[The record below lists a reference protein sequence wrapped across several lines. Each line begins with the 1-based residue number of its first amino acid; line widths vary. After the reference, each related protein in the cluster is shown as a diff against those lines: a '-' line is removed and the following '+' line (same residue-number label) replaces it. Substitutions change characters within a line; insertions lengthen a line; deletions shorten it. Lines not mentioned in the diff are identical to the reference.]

1 MYERLNN
8 YITKCN
14 ILFTSQHRFQSG
26 HSKFMSLLNMQ
37 DKISDAMDKNEYSIG
52 IFLDLAKAF
61 DTTDLGILLKKLS
74 IYGIR
79 NIQLNWFK
87 SYLENRMQLVSCNG
101 AKSPLKL
108 IKYGVPQGSI
118 LGPLLFI
125 LYINDLPNVSSN
137 LFFLLFADD
146 TNIFSSHSSIE
157 TLINHTNTEL
167 EKVAEWFRTNKLTL
181 NLDKTNYIIF
191 RAYKNHFQYHIQI
204 YVSWVPLLLKSNHL
218 NF

>member
-1 MYERLNN
+1 MYVCVCM
-8 YITKCN
+8 YVC
-14 ILFTSQHRFQSG
+14 
-26 HSKFMSLLNMQ
+26 MYV
-37 DKISDAMDKNEYSIG
+37 MDKKEYSIG

-61 DTTDLGILLKKLS
+61 GTIKLGIPLKKLS

-79 NIQLNWFK
+79 NIQLNRFK
-87 SYLENRMQLVSCNG
+87 SYLENRMQLVSCND

-146 TNIFSSHSSIE
+146 TNIFSSQSSIE

-167 EKVAEWFRTNKLTL
+167 EKVAELFHTNKLTL
-181 NLDKTNYIIF
+181 NLDQTNYIIF
-191 RAYKNHFQYHIQI
+191 RPYKKKII
-204 YVSWVPLLLKSNHL
+204 SNIISK
-218 NF
+218 FMY